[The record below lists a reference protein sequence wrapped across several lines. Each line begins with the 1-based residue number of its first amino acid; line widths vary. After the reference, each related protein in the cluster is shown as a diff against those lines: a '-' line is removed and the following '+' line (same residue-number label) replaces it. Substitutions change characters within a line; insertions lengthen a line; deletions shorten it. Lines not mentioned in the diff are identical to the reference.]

1 MYMETQMTKKNN
13 SELHDTKVA
22 SSIRTDRSLSLSEA
36 PQKLLEWT
44 LAAAMAWRQIEREL
58 QVMRK
63 EKDGA
68 AELKAFEAPT
78 RKTWREYFS
87 NKGVVFAA
95 DGSPAFP
102 VGACGDLDPE
112 DLMAN
117 VITMA
122 KDFFEYL
129 NFDSDGEHVGECLS
143 QCFEIAFRFGLTS
156 GGSFG
161 DPSKCHVSV
170 MMNLELKEKKLSLP
184 NGIRDLEHLART
196 QRPKMLARW
205 EASRATE
212 AARAELKRCE
222 AAESLAELDLA
233 GGTDRIST
241 VRELARR

>member
-1 MYMETQMTKKNN
+1 M
-13 SELHDTKVA
+13 
-22 SSIRTDRSLSLSEA
+22 
-36 PQKLLEWT
+36 
-44 LAAAMAWRQIEREL
+44 
-58 QVMRK
+58 
-63 EKDGA
+63 
-68 AELKAFEAPT
+68 
-78 RKTWREYFS
+78 
-87 NKGVVFAA
+87 
-95 DGSPAFP
+95 
-102 VGACGDLDPE
+102 
-112 DLMAN
+112 
-117 VITMA
+117 ITMA

-205 EASRATE
+205 EASRATG

-222 AAESLAELDLA
+222 AAESLAKLDLLEA
-233 GGTDRIST
+233 RTASRRCGSSPGGDTQRLHHLLTT
-241 VRELARR
+241 VGARGPG